1 MKDNRK
7 VSDMAAT
14 QSQVRK
20 RTQSVYRSNGY
31 VQGNTVR
38 KINTYPNRKQDER
51 RQKNAEEQRK
61 NAARNRD
68 KAKHMNIGYVLFL
81 SVALLMIGYILISY
95 IGLQSDITNS
105 MKNIAKLER
114 ELNNLRLENDEEY
127 SRITSS
133 IDLEEVKRIAIQEL
147 GMTYAQEGQIIPF
160 SGESKDYVRQ
170 TADIIK

>member
-1 MKDNRK
+1 
-7 VSDMAAT
+7 MATT
-14 QSQVRK
+14 QNQVRK
-20 RTQSVYRSNGY
+20 RTQSVYRSDSY

-38 KINTYPNRKQDER
+38 RVNAYPDRTQDEQ
-51 RQKNAEEQRK
+51 RQKKANQRRS
-61 NAARNRD
+61 NAARKNRD
-68 KAKHMNIGYVLFL
+68 KAKYMNIGYVLFL